1 MAAIATQ
8 QQAAEWYKIVT
19 DWPNFWVN
27 FQKNFQG
34 LLAQSAWVRRHPSLL
49 PEYESNVR
57 KGSELYNKLLAVNN
71 SVNGIKSSWSTFTG
85 WLQGTFGMSG
95 LGILPAIPVAI
106 GAATT
111 ISLIAG
117 ATFLL
122 KSWSDLGARYLI
134 IQQEEARGAT
144 PEQALRKAL
153 SIAGAPSE
161 PGTFFGINIK
171 WALIA
176 GAAIL
181 LLPVLMPLF
190 KGKRS

>member
-1 MAAIATQ
+1 MAEIATQ
-8 QQAAEWYKIVT
+8 QAASEWYRIIT
-19 DWPNFWVN
+19 DWPNFWAN

-34 LLAQSAWVRRHPSLL
+34 LLAQSAWVQKRPSLL

-95 LGILPAIPVAI
+95 LGLLPAIPVAI

-122 KSWSDLGARYLI
+122 KTWSELGARYLI

-144 PEQALRKAL
+144 PEQALRKAS
-153 SIAGAPSE
+153 SIVGAPGE

-171 WALIA
+171 WILI
-176 GAAIL
+176 GAAALLIL
-181 LLPVLMPLF
+181 PSVLPMLR
-190 KGKRS
+190 KK